1 MISTPKNLSDIE
13 IGLYLSG
20 YEFCKKL
27 VKEDHM
33 DISVAVEKSAT
44 KYGGLNMISDMKC
57 FKRFLLTEVTAY
69 TEPSIGVCDPKLEDK
84 TVDFWRYQ

>member
-33 DISVAVEKSAT
+33 DISVAVEIGDSK
-44 KYGGLNMISDMKC
+44 
-57 FKRFLLTEVTAY
+57 
-69 TEPSIGVCDPKLEDK
+69 EPYYYENNGCCNGKI
-84 TVDFWRYQ
+84 